1 MKSCPCGSSEAPQIY
16 ILVSCDIFKM
26 LMLFEFL
33 QVTVHLWEGL
43 WTVQVFKD
51 SSSSQPSPHT
61 QGHNAENAGGWHRQK
76 WRGMCMRIETN
87 LLPLRLSIVSSV
99 PACLEQPFR
108 FTFSKIYTHLGA
120 GAGLPVPCV
129 IWWSLN
135 FCTDLS
141 LKMAANW
148 KCSYTRVFNPAVMA
162 GYKKWSGAWL
172 AEVTQKL
179 YFVPVNVTLQKHGA
193 VQLSMNGEHKCLPFG
208 LCVSRLQALERQ
220 SSHLQ
225 SMTLATPGQGLYI
238 KSV

>member
-1 MKSCPCGSSEAPQIY
+1 
-16 ILVSCDIFKM
+16 M

-129 IWWSLN
+129 ICEFLYWFIFKNGGKTGNAHTLVSSTRLWWQVTKN
-135 FCTDLS
+135 GVVHDW
-141 LKMAANW
+141 LKWHKSCISCQWMWHCKSTVRYNW
-148 KCSYTRVFNPAVMA
+148 
-162 GYKKWSGAWL
+162 AWMVSINAFLL
-172 AEVTQKL
+172 AYVCL
-179 YFVPVNVTLQKHGA
+179 ICRHWRGRVPVYNQWHW
-193 VQLSMNGEHKCLPFG
+193 Q
-208 LCVSRLQALERQ
+208 
-220 SSHLQ
+220 HLGKD
-225 SMTLATPGQGLYI
+225 SI
-238 KSV
+238 